1 MKIIFISGP
10 SGSGKTTLSK
20 KLIAKIKNSIVL
32 STDNYYK
39 TGLESKLLSKIIK
52 GYFDRSI
59 SFNYKLFKNDFDLIL
74 KNASSIYDRSYNFEN
89 KTRKNFLNKN
99 NNIKFLIIE
108 GIFAKEFSRTLK
120 NQEYIF
126 FELIINK
133 NECMKR
139 VIGRDLKERGKAKK
153 PASKD
158 FLISWELYQ
167 KKFKNNKED
176 FIITKNT
183 NIDQIIKI
191 ISN

>member
-10 SGSGKTTLSK
+10 SGSGKTALSK

-52 GYFDRSI
+52 GYFDRRI
-59 SFNYKLFKNDFDLIL
+59 SFNYKLFKNDFYLIL
-74 KNASSIYDRSYNFEN
+74 KKGTSIYDRSYNFEN
-89 KTRKNFLNKN
+89 KTRKSFLNKN

-108 GIFAKEFSRTLK
+108 GIFAKEFSSTLK

-126 FELIINK
+126 FELNINK

-153 PASKD
+153 LASKD

-167 KKFKNNKED
+167 KKFRNNKVD